1 MQVIQCLY
9 KIGVHTFPLAD
20 FVKFSAIRT
29 VLPSYYNHNVSF
41 RCNGLCRSLS
51 LFCSITD
58 SVHNTIIVTFF
69 FKNFNYILKFIVV
82 ICRLRHN
89 TKLFAF
95 CFHKIFCLFGSFQ
108 NGYRALTPADDT
120 LYFRMFRVPHD
131 DHMIPFCAFLFHDT
145 MDLFHKGAGGI
156 NALQTIRFHDIID
169 FFCHSVGTNDHSGNI
184 LPGFQAF

>member
-82 ICRLRHN
+82 ICRLRDN
-89 TKLFAF
+89 AEFFAF
-95 CFHKIFCLFGSFQ
+95 CFYKIFCLIRSLQ
-108 NGYRALTPADDT
+108 NGNGSRTPADDP
-120 LYFRMFRVPHD
+120 LYLRVLRISNN
-131 DHMIPFCAFLFHDT
+131 DHMIPLVTF
-145 MDLFHKGAGGI
+145 
-156 NALQTIRFHDIID
+156 
-169 FFCHSVGTNDHSGNI
+169 
-184 LPGFQAF
+184 